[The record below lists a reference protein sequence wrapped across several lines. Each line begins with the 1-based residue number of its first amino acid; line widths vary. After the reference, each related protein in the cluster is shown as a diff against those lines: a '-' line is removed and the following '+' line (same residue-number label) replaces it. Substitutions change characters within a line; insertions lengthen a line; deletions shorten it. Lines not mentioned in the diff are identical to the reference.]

1 MKSIT
6 LTGILLILFGA
17 VILAYQGFTYTK
29 REKVLD
35 LGPIE
40 ATKETRKTVPIPPI
54 LGGLALAGGVAL
66 VVVGARKR

>member
-17 VILAYQGFTYTK
+17 VMLAYQGFTYTK

-40 ATKETRKTVPIPPI
+40 ANKETRKTVPIPPI
-54 LGGLALAGGVAL
+54 VGGLALAGGVAL
-66 VVVGARKR
+66 VAVGARKG

>member
-17 VILAYQGFTYTK
+17 VMLAYQGFTYTK

-54 LGGLALAGGVAL
+54 VGGLALASGVAL
-66 VVVGARKR
+66 VAVGARKG

>member
-17 VILAYQGFTYTK
+17 VMLAYQGFTYTK

-54 LGGLALAGGVAL
+54 VGGLALAGGVAL
-66 VVVGARKR
+66 VAVGARKG

>member
-17 VILAYQGFTYTK
+17 VMLAYQGFTYTK

-54 LGGLALAGGVAL
+54 LGGLALASGVAL
-66 VVVGARKR
+66 VAVGARKG